1 MTTRT
6 TTVSHFTKG
15 HTFTAALRGSRV
27 AIRRDGR
34 ELTELGWNEDGFV
47 ATGHDLG
54 FADIDDAADVYDA
67 LRRALLSAQRPS

>member
-1 MTTRT
+1 MTTTT
-6 TTVSHFTKG
+6 TTVSCSAKG
-15 HTFTAALRGSRV
+15 HTFTATLRDGRV
-27 AIRRDGR
+27 TIRRDGR
-34 ELTELGWNEDGFV
+34 ELTALNWDQDGFV